1 MSNTSLGTHRIIK
14 DQHNVFTLASL
25 GFLVYYITVMWHE
38 VIGHGSLMYLFGCH
52 HFVLTS
58 TSIEASDVPSN
69 ATTGT
74 LRGRLISMGGTFAN
88 LALGFALLPLLKRMM
103 RRGTDPMF
111 SIFLWLLVAVN
122 IFIGFIY
129 PLYSGVFGVAD
140 WSEAIVGLPQHGLLR
155 AIEIAI
161 GTALSCL
168 TVWAFAGFFSYF
180 PESLWRLSLIPYFSS
195 AVVFCVAGLRIPNGT
210 ELMIISVIPAALIG
224 QAILLLVT
232 PIGRV
237 RRKQLSSMGTVPLS
251 LTAIVVAFLFVGV
264 ILLTAP
270 GVHFSVP

>member
-1 MSNTSLGTHRIIK
+1 
-14 DQHNVFTLASL
+14 
-25 GFLVYYITVMWHE
+25 
-38 VIGHGSLMYLFGCH
+38 
-52 HFVLTS
+52 
-58 TSIEASDVPSN
+58 
-69 ATTGT
+69 
-74 LRGRLISMGGTFAN
+74 MGGTFAN
-88 LALGFALLPLLKRMM
+88 LGLGFALFPLLKRMM
-103 RRGTDPMF
+103 RGGTDPMF

-140 WSEAIVGLPQHGLLR
+140 WSEAIVGLPHHSLLR

-168 TVWAFAGFFSYF
+168 TVWTFAGFFSYF

-210 ELMIISVIPAALIG
+210 ELMIISVIPAALLG

-251 LTAIVVAFLFVGV
+251 LTAIIAAFLFVGA

-270 GVHFSVP
+270 GVHFAVP